1 MATKPEGS
9 RFRNAHVYFE
19 TRTFCTNE
27 IGRDVCSFSWRM
39 FPWFTQ
45 KPQKPQKQKQKRD
58 FWNLIRSGV
67 KSVFTKRESPG
78 LRFKS
83 RLTSQSWGEQPSGR
97 GGVKPSTVLQPI
109 TGSQHDV
116 YSISH
121 NPTCFCFF
129 KCHFV
134 KILFMNQINS
144 MWCGSSR
151 NRTQDHY
158 AMEPHGTET
167 RFTWGWPRTNR
178 K

>member
-97 GGVKPSTVLQPI
+97 GRVKPSTVLQPI

-167 RFTWGWPRTNR
+167 RFTWGWPRRNR